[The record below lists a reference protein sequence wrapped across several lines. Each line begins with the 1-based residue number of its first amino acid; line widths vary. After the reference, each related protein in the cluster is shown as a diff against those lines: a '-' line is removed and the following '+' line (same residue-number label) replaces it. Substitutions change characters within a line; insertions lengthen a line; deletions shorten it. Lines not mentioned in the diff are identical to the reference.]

1 MKKTKTAAIVTRGR
15 PAITDAKREGMRSE
29 IAGIAKQLFQDEGYA
44 TISMRRIAGEIG
56 CSPMTLYKYYDA
68 KIDILRTLWS
78 DVFNDLFQQLETV
91 PKMGK
96 AGTGEDRLQC
106 LGSIY
111 VQYWLEHTE
120 YYRLVFIA
128 DGVTQ
133 PDVDIFVDNP
143 ELVQHISIFAQA
155 ISDSCSEELAPDV
168 LKVKLDAFLCF
179 LNGIAHNLI
188 TVSGYPWAA
197 PDRMVAMAVRAVT
210 D

>member
-1 MKKTKTAAIVTRGR
+1 MNETKKKATPTRGR
-15 PAITDAKREGMRSE
+15 PAITNAKRQSMRGE

-68 KIDILRTLWS
+68 KIDILRTLWA
-78 DVFNDLFQQLETV
+78 DVFNELFDQLE
-91 PKMGK
+91 
-96 AGTGEDRLQC
+96 AISETGENRLQY
-106 LGSIY
+106 LASTY
-111 VQYWLEHTE
+111 VHYWLNHTE

-133 PDVDIFVDNP
+133 PDVDIFIDSP
-143 ELVQHISIFAQA
+143 ELVKHLAILAQA
-155 ISDSCSEELAPDV
+155 ISDSFSDELAPAA
-168 LKVKLDAFLCF
+168 LKSKLDALLCF

-188 TVSGYPWAA
+188 TISGYSWSE
-197 PDRMVAMAVRAVT
+197 PDKMVAMAVRAVT